1 MTDLA
6 TVVSMAMTTRNVPA
20 GELSPVHQ
28 KVPKCII
35 ENPYSGAA
43 VLVWGVLAGV
53 LGRDMLSHNL
63 ISLTCAS
70 LENHSEMAEKRCA
83 LP

>member
-28 KVPKCII
+28 EVPQCIT
-35 ENPYSGAA
+35 ENPYSGAV
-43 VLVWGVLAGV
+43 VLVWGVLAGG
-53 LGRDMLSHNL
+53 LGRCMLSQNL
-63 ISLTCAS
+63 TLLTCMYHC
-70 LENHSEMAEKRCA
+70 ETTVR
-83 LP
+83 